1 MFLIVSLFKLAV
13 SSAYPVDFL
22 LEQLTFVRL
31 LLDCSF
37 HFVYLLLSLSYVVL
51 DLIHLLVKVSHG
63 VFLQINLTPGLF
75 DLILQ
80 TFDHHG
86 LSFTT
91 INCNF
96 IMLHLLLL
104 TFAISQL
111 KLEKFLS
118 LMCIQLFTL
127 AKVCNFDQQF
137 LLIHL
142 TLDVIKHRDRYVI
155 DNFELFV
162 DLSQHFK

>member
-1 MFLIVSLFKLAV
+1 
-13 SSAYPVDFL
+13 
-22 LEQLTFVRL
+22 
-31 LLDCSF
+31 
-37 HFVYLLLSLSYVVL
+37 
-51 DLIHLLVKVSHG
+51 
-63 VFLQINLTPGLF
+63 
-75 DLILQ
+75 
-80 TFDHHG
+80 
-86 LSFTT
+86 
-91 INCNF
+91 
-96 IMLHLLLL
+96 MLHLLLL

-127 AKVCNFDQQF
+127 AEVCNFDQQF

-142 TLDVIKHRDRYVI
+142 TLDVIKHRDWYVI